1 MTPNCMSEGA
11 VTMATDEET
20 MTAAENGPREWAT
33 RMLAPGHAVILDTE
47 TSDLDGSILEVAVID
62 AATGAVLLDTLV
74 DPGDVQIHPA
84 AAAVHGISAAQ
95 LIGAPDWP
103 TVFSALAAVTADRV
117 VLAYNASFDQS
128 RILHDCHRHGLDP
141 LHLADT
147 ERWGCVMVKRS
158 QAEGV
163 EKNIRLDGAHR
174 ACGDAEAARTVLQGI
189 ADGLTGTPAPS
200 CGRDAAHRRDAGAT
214 TPSGELLADASCP
227 ADAASSTP
235 SLLGSY
241 LHR

>member
-1 MTPNCMSEGA
+1 MSEGA
-11 VTMATDEET
+11 VTMATEEET
-20 MTAAENGPREWAT
+20 MTAAENGPREWAM
-33 RMLAPGHAVILDTE
+33 RMLTPGHAVILDTE

-95 LIGAPDWP
+95 LIGAPGWP
-103 TVFSALAAVTADRV
+103 TVFSALAAVTVDRV
-117 VLAYNASFDQS
+117 VLAYNAEFDQS
-128 RILHDCHRHGLDP
+128 HSLDP

-189 ADGLTGTPAPS
+189 ADGPTGTPAPYS
-200 CGRDAAHRRDAGAT
+200 CA
-214 TPSGELLADASCP
+214 
-227 ADAASSTP
+227 
-235 SLLGSY
+235 
-241 LHR
+241 

>member
-1 MTPNCMSEGA
+1 
-11 VTMATDEET
+11 

-74 DPGDVQIHPA
+74 DPGDVQIHPPA

-147 ERWGCVMVKRS
+147 ERWGGCVMVKRS

-163 EKNIRLDGAHR
+163 EKNLRLDGAHR
-174 ACGDAEAARTVLQGI
+174 ACGDAEAARTVLQ
-189 ADGLTGTPAPS
+189 ASQTALPALLHPLAAETPLTAVTRSLRPLPANCSQTRPA
-200 CGRDAAHRRDAGAT
+200 RLTQPRRCR
-214 TPSGELLADASCP
+214 LLP
-227 ADAASSTP
+227 A
-235 SLLGSY
+235 
-241 LHR
+241 